1 MILNYIWVGFFLV
14 AFVVALIK
22 LIFFGDTEIFK
33 ILMEGMFK
41 SAESAV
47 MDLALPLAG
56 VMTFFLGILK
66 LGEEAGV
73 IRVLAKIIA
82 PFFSRLFPEVPK
94 DHKANG
100 EMIMNFSA
108 NMLGL
113 DNAATPFGLK
123 AMKSLQ
129 ELNPNKD
136 TASNAQIMFMVLH
149 SAGPVLIPL
158 SIMAQRAIYH
168 AADPSDIFIPALI
181 SVYVATF
188 TGLLIVGI
196 KQKINFLDK
205 TLFSWLLGITAFIVF
220 VLWYFSGLSK
230 DEIELKSKILSNLI
244 LFTFVTGF
252 VGAAFYKKVDIF
264 PTFIEGA
271 KSGFETSV
279 KIIPYLV
286 GMLVAISVFRN
297 SGVLTDLTSGLKWLV
312 SFSGINT
319 EWIDALPTAL
329 MHPLSG
335 SGSRAMMIETFV
347 NPNFGVDSFVGKL
360 SSVFQA
366 CSDTILYVLAVYF
379 GSVSIKH
386 TRYTLTA
393 GLLADLAGVI
403 TAIVVSYIFFF

>member
-1 MILNYIWVGFFLV
+1 MALNYIWVGFFLI

-33 ILMEGMFK
+33 LLMEGMFK
-41 SAESAV
+41 SAETAV
-47 MDLALPLAG
+47 MDIALPLAG

-66 LGEEAGV
+66 VGEEAGV
-73 IRVLAKIIA
+73 IRVLAKIIS
-82 PFFSRLFPEVPK
+82 PFFSKLFPEVPK

-129 ELNPNKD
+129 ELNPNPE

-149 SAGPVLIPL
+149 SAGPVLIPI

-181 SVYVATF
+181 SVYMATI
-188 TGLLIVGI
+188 TGLIFVGI
-196 KQKINFLDK
+196 KQRINFLDK
-205 TLFSWLLGITAFIVF
+205 TLLTWLLGVTAFVG
-220 VLWYFSGLSK
+220 VTLWYFSGLSK
-230 DEIELKSKILSNLI
+230 EEIELKSKVISNLI

-252 VGAAFYKKVDIF
+252 VGMGFYKKVDVF
-264 PTFIEGA
+264 PTFVEGA

-297 SGVLTDLTSGLKWLV
+297 SGVLTDITNGVKWL
-312 SFSGINT
+312 FAFTGLNA

-335 SGSRAMMIETFV
+335 SGSRAMMIESMEH
-347 NPNFGVDSFVGKL
+347 FGADSFVGRL

-366 CSDTILYVLAVYF
+366 CSDTILYILAVYF

-386 TRYTLTA
+386 TRYTLVA

-403 TAIVVSYIFFF
+403 TAIIVSYIFFY